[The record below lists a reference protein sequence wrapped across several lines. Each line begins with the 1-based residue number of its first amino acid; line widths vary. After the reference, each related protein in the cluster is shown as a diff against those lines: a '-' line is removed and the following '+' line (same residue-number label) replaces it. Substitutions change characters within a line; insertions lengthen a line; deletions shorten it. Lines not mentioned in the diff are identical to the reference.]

1 MAIKFSTIKNQKI
14 NKDLQNVTEHMLQEK
29 MKTQPDENYKN
40 QGTIIGI
47 KEMII
52 INEEIPN
59 KYFYQKEQ
67 QKQAKKQI
75 KQLQY
80 DQNKMPKTNL
90 EILKECQKF
99 YQTYKKQ
106 KNCEATQNE
115 LLNNIP
121 KLVQTDQNRQLTKPI
136 NKNELQRAINQ
147 MKNEK
152 SPGIDGIPIEFH
164 KTFYKLLENDL
175 LQLCIIILYL

>member
-1 MAIKFSTIKNQKI
+1 M
-14 NKDLQNVTEHMLQEK
+14 
-29 MKTQPDENYKN
+29 
-40 QGTIIGI
+40 
-47 KEMII
+47 
-52 INEEIPN
+52 
-59 KYFYQKEQ
+59 
-67 QKQAKKQI
+67 
-75 KQLQY
+75 
-80 DQNKMPKTNL
+80 
-90 EILKECQKF
+90 KECQKF

-121 KLVQTDQNRQLTKPI
+121 KLVQTDQNRQLIKPI

-164 KTFYKLLENDL
+164 KTFYKLLENDF
-175 LQLCIIILYL
+175 LQLCITILYL